1 MQTRAPGLGRSCRYD
16 RCEGTAILLTVYSS
30 GTAVDLPPQRPFV
43 ILLPPVAVVVYP
55 RPPAGGPHGRSTAVL
70 PATSHCAPQSPPEPP
85 WRLASRHYRSPV

>member
-43 ILLPPVAVVVYP
+43 ILLPP
-55 RPPAGGPHGRSTAVL
+55 
-70 PATSHCAPQSPPEPP
+70 
-85 WRLASRHYRSPV
+85 